1 MTEDQGDQAKLNA
14 DPSLLDLGI
23 KQRLAVL
30 ASLGILDAPLERNFQ
45 VLVDA
50 ARELIAIPGAIIYL
64 VTEEH
69 QCFVSF
75 SGIPDSIAS
84 KRKIPFA
91 HSLCKHVV
99 SQKAPLV
106 VADASNALLL
116 RDNPAI
122 KEQGVGAYLGVPL
135 EHNGIAVGAFCVI
148 DSQVREWTDTE
159 FTILEKLAGLTAREL
174 TIRDEFRRQKSH
186 LESRL
191 QHAQKMESIGQFT
204 SGVVHDFNNVLA
216 TIQIYAELL
225 ESRLANQPDDVA
237 LVKNIDEALNSAK
250 ETVQQLLDWSRPDH
264 GNKSN
269 VKLSKIVEDMLPL
282 LCVALSKRIEVSF
295 ESRTDNGLIFGNV
308 NSLRQV
314 LLNLCLNAEHAM
326 VKRGGEVAISLH
338 DYSVEEGAQQ
348 PGDLPP
354 GAYVNLRVA
363 DNGHGIP
370 ADLLDR
376 LYEPYFT
383 TKPVEE
389 GTGLGLWTVAGIVE
403 GHGATIQVESEL
415 DVGTTFNIYFP
426 RVKIDSAAA
435 ASKRILVVDDDPV
448 VANSIGSLLE
458 AGGYKTDVFTDSTEA
473 LDALCNNPDSY
484 RLVIAD
490 YGMPGLNGAQLLDE
504 CRRIAP
510 LKPFVLCSG
519 QLSHESMAAAKADA
533 CCAKPFDL
541 KTLTETIESLLHV

>member
-1 MTEDQGDQAKLNA
+1 MTEDQGDQAKSNA
-14 DPSLLDLGI
+14 DPSLFDLGI
-23 KQRLAVL
+23 QQRLAVL

-50 ARELIAIPGAIIYL
+50 ARDLIVIPTAIISL
-64 VTEEH
+64 VADEH
-69 QCFVSF
+69 QRFVSF
-75 SGIPDSIAS
+75 SGIPDSIENM
-84 KRKIPFA
+84 RKIPFA
-91 HSLCKHVV
+91 HALCKHVV
-99 SQKAPLV
+99 SQKKSLV
-106 VADASNALLL
+106 VADASNDPLIH
-116 RDNPAI
+116 DNPAI
-122 KEQGVGAYLGVPL
+122 EEVGAYLGVPL
-135 EHNGIAVGAFCVI
+135 EHYGVAIGAFCVI
-148 DSQVREWTDTE
+148 DSQVRDWTDME
-159 FTILEKLAGLTAREL
+159 LTILEKLASLTVKEL

-191 QHAQKMESIGQFT
+191 QHAQKMESIGQFA

-225 ESRLANQPDDVA
+225 ELRLANQPDVVS
-237 LVKNIDEALNSAK
+237 LVENIDEALNSAK
-250 ETVQQLLDWSRPDH
+250 ETVQQLLDWSRPDF

-269 VKLSKIVEDMLPL
+269 VMLSKIVKDMLPL
-282 LCVALSKRIEVSF
+282 LCVALSKKMEVSF
-295 ESRTDNGLIFGNV
+295 ECRTDDGLIFGNV

-326 VKRGGEVAISLH
+326 MERGGEVAISLH
-338 DYSVEEGAQQ
+338 DCPVEEDSQQ
-348 PGDLPP
+348 PGALPP

-426 RVKIDSAAA
+426 RVKSDPAE
-435 ASKRILVVDDDPV
+435 KRILVVDDDPL
-448 VANSIGSLLE
+448 VASSIGSLLE
-458 AGGYKTDVFTDSTEA
+458 ASGYQTDVFTDSTKA
-473 LDALCNNPDSY
+473 LDALCKDPDSY

-490 YGMPGLNGAQLLDE
+490 YEMPGLNGAQLLDE

-510 LKPFVLCSG
+510 AKPFIFCSG
-519 QLSHESMAAAKADA
+519 QLSHESPAAAKADA
-533 CCAKPFDL
+533 CCPKPFNL
-541 KTLTETIESLLHV
+541 KTLTETIKPLLRT